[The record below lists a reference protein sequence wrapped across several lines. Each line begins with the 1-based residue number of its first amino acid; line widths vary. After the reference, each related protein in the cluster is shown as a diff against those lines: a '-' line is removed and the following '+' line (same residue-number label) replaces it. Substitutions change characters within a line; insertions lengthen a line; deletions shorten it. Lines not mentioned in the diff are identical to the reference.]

1 MKTDVKKTKQNKKK
15 TGNGKLQKPR
25 NVNNDIHWA
34 KLITRLSCCVTE
46 PLLRPSPKTRWM
58 HKWYNKLGETGDGL
72 WGPANSDSTDIQ
84 IYKKEIGDKNSGRS
98 LAFDGT
104 PYCLID

>member
-1 MKTDVKKTKQNKKK
+1 MKTDVKKEKRKTK
-15 TGNGKLQKPR
+15 NGKMQNRR

-46 PLLRPSPKTRWM
+46 PLLRPSPKTRWI
-58 HKWYNKLGETGDGL
+58 HKWYNKLGETGDG
-72 WGPANSDSTDIQ
+72 WRGPVNWNSTDIQ
-84 IYKKEIGDKNSGRS
+84 IYEKEIGDKNSGMS
-98 LAFDGT
+98 LAFNGT

>member
-1 MKTDVKKTKQNKKK
+1 MKTDVKKKQNKK
-15 TGNGKLQKPR
+15 TGNCKNLEM
-25 NVNNDIHWA
+25 
-34 KLITRLSCCVTE
+34 LTITRLSCCVTE
-46 PLLRPSPKTRWM
+46 PLLRPSPRTRWI

-98 LAFDGT
+98 LAFHGT
-104 PYCLID
+104 SYCLID

>member
-1 MKTDVKKTKQNKKK
+1 MKTDVKKKKNKKQK
-15 TGNGKLQKPR
+15 NGKLQKPR
-25 NVNNDIHWA
+25 NINDIQWA

-46 PLLRPSPKTRWM
+46 PLLRPSPKTRWI

-72 WGPANSDSTDIQ
+72 WGPANSDSTDI
-84 IYKKEIGDKNSGRS
+84 IYKKEIGDKNSGKS
-98 LAFDGT
+98 LAFQAT